1 MNRFSKD
8 IDVIDNQI
16 GDAMRM
22 FMGTG
27 VQVIGSIVLVSI
39 SLPWFLIAIGAIL
52 VMYYW
57 LSIFYTASSREFKAR
72 FMGYAEASSRLTN
85 YPL

>member
-22 FMGTG
+22 FMGTF

-39 SLPWFLIAIGAIL
+39 SLPWFLIAVAVIL
-52 VMYYW
+52 VIYHYLAM
-57 LSIFYTASSREFKAR
+57 FYRASSREFR
-72 FMGYAEASSRLTN
+72 VSLSSSFST
-85 YPL
+85 